1 MLRVCADLRASEL
14 RCVVAH
20 RGGAIPMHSRS
31 NGLLETP
38 NRPPAEQVV
47 SLISREVEQLGF
59 VRSAGLVPIQPTA
72 RPMPQYFFDQLLDR
86 AV

>member
-1 MLRVCADLRASEL
+1 
-14 RCVVAH
+14 
-20 RGGAIPMHSRS
+20 MHSRS

-47 SLISREVEQLGF
+47 SLISREVEQLSL

-86 AV
+86 AVSFQSRAEVKGAAEFGGGVLRPE